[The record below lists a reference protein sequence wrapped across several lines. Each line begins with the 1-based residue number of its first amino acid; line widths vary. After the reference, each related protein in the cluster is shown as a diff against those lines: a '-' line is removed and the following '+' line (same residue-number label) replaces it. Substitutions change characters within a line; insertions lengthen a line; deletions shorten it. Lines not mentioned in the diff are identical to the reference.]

1 MNLIVRSLTGAAL
14 LLALATGTAAATP
27 PEQAPPQ
34 PGDDRATAHVGNVDI
49 GQPGNACEVVGL
61 PGDEG
66 TLPAGTFTSDGTYLD
81 VIALPEGFTITGVVV
96 KGGDNYNVYP
106 DLGDLPWADLHAPL
120 NNGGNVP
127 EISHWF
133 ACLSERTTTTTTTA
147 PTTTTTTAGSTTATT
162 TTTTTTAAGTTTDVA
177 GTTTTTP
184 APAVVPGESPDELA
198 ATGFDGTW
206 LLISGLALVAA
217 GLAVVLTLRSRRR
230 S

>member
-1 MNLIVRSLTGAAL
+1 MNLIVRGLTGAAL
-14 LLALATGTAAATP
+14 LLALVTGTAAATP
-27 PEQAPPQ
+27 PGQAPPQ
-34 PGDDRATAHVGNVDI
+34 PGDDRATAHVDNVDI
-49 GQPGNACEVVGL
+49 GRPGNACEVVGL
-61 PGDEG
+61 PGGEG

-96 KGGDNYNVYP
+96 KGGDAYNVYP
-106 DLGDLPWADLHAPL
+106 NLGDLPWADLHAPL

-147 PTTTTTTAGSTTATT
+147 PTTTTAGSTTATT
-162 TTTTTTAAGTTTDVA
+162 TTTTTAAAGTTTDVA

-198 ATGFDGTW
+198 STGFDGTW
-206 LLISGLALVAA
+206 LLISGLVLVAA

-230 S
+230 P

>member
-14 LLALATGTAAATP
+14 LLALATGTAAAAP

-34 PGDDRATAHVGNVDI
+34 SGDDRATAHVGNVDI

-81 VIALPEGFTITGVVV
+81 VIALPEGSTITGVVV

-106 DLGDLPWADLHAPL
+106 NLGDLPWTDLHAPL

-127 EISHWF
+127 GISHWF
-133 ACLSERTTTTTTTA
+133 ACLSERTTTTT
-147 PTTTTTTAGSTTATT
+147 
-162 TTTTTTAAGTTTDVA
+162 AAGTTTDVA
-177 GTTTTTP
+177 GTGATTTTTP

-230 S
+230 H